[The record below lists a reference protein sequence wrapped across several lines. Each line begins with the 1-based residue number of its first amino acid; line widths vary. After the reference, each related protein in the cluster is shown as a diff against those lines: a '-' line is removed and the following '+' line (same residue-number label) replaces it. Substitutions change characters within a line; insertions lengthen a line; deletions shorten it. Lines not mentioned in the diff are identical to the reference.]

1 MILCL
6 NRMKL
11 EAFNFLELLLVT
23 LKHLGT
29 SQICLTIVG
38 LWLSLICHQ
47 ETLLITKMLIRDTQ
61 WEVELLLITPSQSTL
76 QLTKVCK
83 MALTIGRVLSQ
94 MLLRSS
100 SSFSLMGTEALPLN
114 NILSSNN
121 SNLKVRVMANL
132 KIYSGAEVSMLDII
146 HTVTVN

>member
-1 MILCL
+1 
-6 NRMKL
+6 
-11 EAFNFLELLLVT
+11 
-23 LKHLGT
+23 
-29 SQICLTIVG
+29 
-38 LWLSLICHQ
+38 
-47 ETLLITKMLIRDTQ
+47 
-61 WEVELLLITPSQSTL
+61 
-76 QLTKVCK
+76 